1 MRSNSFNDKVK
12 AHQEERDAR
21 VIARSQA
28 KGQVQTV
35 KTSTLSLTDD
45 REEEEAVQYIE
56 RRINDDGNEEIR
68 MCELGFIPTDVNEPR
83 YSTLRHFTIQLV
95 SEILLENLPQGDD
108 KNVNK

>member
-1 MRSNSFNDKVK
+1 MRSNSYTDKLK
-12 AHQEERDAR
+12 AQQEERDAR

-28 KGQVQTV
+28 KGQGQVEV
-35 KTSTLSLTDD
+35 KTPTLPLTDD
-45 REEEEAVQYIE
+45 REEEPVQYIE

-68 MCELGFIPTDVNEPR
+68 MCELGFIPTDVNESR

-95 SEILLENLPQGDD
+95 SEILLENLTRCDD